1 MIVFV
6 MRKNKYHL
14 IPIFLLSIIFFFIE
28 ESKAN
33 EFKKFLT
40 LKNNKVNLRQG
51 PSFDYPIKLVYQK
64 KYLPV
69 IILDRSE
76 TWRKIKDFE
85 NNSGWIHI
93 SQLSKKKSGIN
104 IKNNSILYKKNTIY
118 SKPIVKIESG
128 RLVLI
133 DKCKINWCKVSSGD
147 YDGWIFKN
155 SLWGRTK

>member
-1 MIVFV
+1 MK
-6 MRKNKYHL
+6 KNKYYL
-14 IPIFLLSIIFFFIE
+14 ITIFLFFSILLFIQK
-28 ESKAN
+28 STAN
-33 EFKKFLT
+33 EIKEFLT

-51 PSFDYPIKLVYQK
+51 PSFKYPIKLIYKK

-104 IKNNSILYKKNTIY
+104 IKNNSILYKKHTIY
-118 SKPIVKIESG
+118 SEPIAKIESG
-128 RLVLI
+128 RLLLI
-133 DKCKINWCKVSSGD
+133 YKCKISWCKVTSDD
-147 YDGWIFKN
+147 YVGWIFKS
-155 SLWGRTK
+155 SLWGKTK